1 MNDPS
6 RRAVVTGLGAITPI
20 GNDPETFW
28 TNLTA
33 GRRTLTD
40 LVAKGILPEVFAAN
54 DDPDRLV
61 PIVAAPEELLVAVA
75 GDPNR
80 ANAFVLSNDGR
91 HGDWT
96 TATIDRSVSL
106 DLACRIDRPDLCG

>member
-1 MNDPS
+1 M
-6 RRAVVTGLGAITPI
+6 
-20 GNDPETFW
+20 
-28 TNLTA
+28 
-33 GRRTLTD
+33 
-40 LVAKGILPEVFAAN
+40 AKGSLPARFAES

-61 PIVAAPEELLVAVA
+61 PLVATPDEIMVAVA

-80 ANAFVLSNDGR
+80 ANALVFSNDGR

-106 DLACRIDRPDLCG
+106 DLACRIDQPDRCG